1 MEEQASGSE
10 CKGKL
15 ETITQQAEEL
25 KVISLEFQVFRNS
38 K

>member
-25 KVISLEFQVFRNS
+25 KVISFVFQVFRNS
-38 K
+38 E